1 MKILQLQS
9 ENFKRISVVNI
20 TPDGNLVEITGKNGQ
35 GKSSVL
41 ESIWVALGGAKH
53 IQSVPI
59 RKGAKEA
66 RIRLNLGDIN
76 VTRTFREG
84 ADGGYTT
91 KIVVETAEGFRAT
104 KPQEILDDLFGS
116 LTFDPLA
123 FTRMKPKDQFD
134 ELRQFVPDIDF
145 EGVERDNKKD
155 FERRTDLNRQAKQ
168 SRAAA
173 DLIVVPLN
181 LPVHELDISD
191 MLDRF
196 ERAGKA
202 NSEIELRTERR
213 RNTQQRV
220 DQLRLDA
227 TQIVATVGD
236 RQAEISKK
244 AAEKCADFDRRV
256 QALQEQIRVLL
267 EQSVAVTQK
276 CDEDVAAVATR
287 ATEAATAKTREADEL
302 TLKLEEA
309 GPLPEPVDL
318 AALRAEIEEARS
330 TNALIARRDTRTAH
344 LVQADDAEAAAK
356 DLTATMEARTAAK
369 GDAGNRQR
377 GRGEGPHGHDG
388 GQNGSQRSGDRRSRA
403 AGSRHHLWRRRHPA
417 ERTAIQPGEQRGA
430 AADLGGD
437 RHGQRPGAA
446 GDAGSGR
453 LPARRGWHAAPGR
466 DGRGTRLP
474 SLG

>member
-1 MKILQLQS
+1 
-9 ENFKRISVVNI
+9 
-20 TPDGNLVEITGKNGQ
+20 
-35 GKSSVL
+35 
-41 ESIWVALGGAKH
+41 
-53 IQSVPI
+53 
-59 RKGAKEA
+59 
-66 RIRLNLGDIN
+66 
-76 VTRTFREG
+76 
-84 ADGGYTT
+84 
-91 KIVVETAEGFRAT
+91 
-104 KPQEILDDLFGS
+104 
-116 LTFDPLA
+116 
-123 FTRMKPKDQFD
+123 MKPKDQFD

-369 GDAGNRQR
+369 EAAIAAAALPVPGITFGDGAILLNGLPFNQASSAEQLRTSVAIGMASAPALRVMLVRDGSLLDEDGMRLLGEMAEEHDCQVWVETVR
-377 GRGEGPHGHDG
+377 SDGRVGFVLEDGHLA
-388 GQNGSQRSGDRRSRA
+388 STPATRA
-403 AGSRHHLWRRRHPA
+403 AAPQADLL
-417 ERTAIQPGEQRGA
+417 GA
-430 AADLGGD
+430 AE
-437 RHGQRPGAA
+437 
-446 GDAGSGR
+446 
-453 LPARRGWHAAPGR
+453 
-466 DGRGTRLP
+466 
-474 SLG
+474 